1 MYWCTVYWWGALE
14 YGVWGV
20 QFSGVYN
27 VVMGGGGVEC
37 SFFEC
42 IQCTVYSL
50 QCSGVG
56 V

>member
-1 MYWCTVYWWGALE
+1 MACG
-14 YGVWGV
+14 GV

-37 SFFEC
+37 SFLEC